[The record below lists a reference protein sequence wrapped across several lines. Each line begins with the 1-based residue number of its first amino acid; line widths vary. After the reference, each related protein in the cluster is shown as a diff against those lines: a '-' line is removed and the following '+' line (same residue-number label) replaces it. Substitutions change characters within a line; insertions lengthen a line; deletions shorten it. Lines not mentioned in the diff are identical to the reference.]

1 MRKFIVV
8 FFILATV
15 LVFAACGED
24 IKPKTATYTIDGG
37 MDTATFYLNTE
48 EKMWNST
55 PALYSSYVITG
66 DLKLEGDRITAV
78 RYDVDSSQYVEFKVL
93 SENEIKAVK
102 VTDGFFVDM
111 EPWIKEGDV
120 FTPFADSE
128 EGESQS

>member
-24 IKPKTATYTIDGG
+24 IKPKSAMYTVNGD
-37 MDTATFYLNTE
+37 METATFHLDTDENRWTSSRG
-48 EKMWNST
+48 MI
-55 PALYSSYVITG
+55 YSYMISG
-66 DLKLEGDRITAV
+66 DLKIEGDRITAV

-111 EPWIKEGDV
+111 EPWIKEGDI
-120 FTPFADSE
+120 FTPFADSD